1 MKKMKKVLAMIMA
14 MAMIMGLGLTANA
27 ANAKSTI
34 TITNLAGTGTNTVEY
49 YKILEPD
56 VKAES
61 GYKFV
66 EGVNVDG
73 FATAKAFIEAGVEAK
88 KTALNSEKTVLGT
101 KLTDGT
107 VAGTTWTANVEAGLY
122 AAFATNTS
130 DKEEPVVTYTNPMIL
145 SVQYDKATENG
156 EGYDYNVAAT
166 QDKNAV
172 VAKFTSI
179 PVEKTGQDA
188 DGDDVVEIGQKAT
201 YTIKTFMPSE
211 VESFELKD
219 TLTGATY
226 DKETVKVTIG
236 GEEVELTEGMVT
248 FDDAKNTMTINLSSK
263 LAENAGK
270 AVVVT
275 YDVTITGTEVN
286 NTVQYDDGKHQTDES
301 TSTEQFYTGSIK
313 LTKYE
318 DAGNTPMAGA
328 KFVVFKKTEAG
339 VRYAVVADGNI
350 KSWTAVKK
358 DATRL
363 TTNEAGVIQ
372 VNGLNLG
379 RYSFEEVEAPDG
391 FTINIDKPEVEVTRA
406 NTTAEAELK
415 PAETSLNDTNIIG
428 LPSTG
433 GIGTTLFTI
442 GGIVIMVAAAAL
454 YFANR
459 KKTEK

>member
-1 MKKMKKVLAMIMA
+1 MKKIKKVLAMIMA

-27 ANAKSTI
+27 ENAKSTI

-66 EGVNVDG
+66 KGVKVDG
-73 FATAKAFIEAGVEAK
+73 FETAKAFIEASAADQ
-88 KTALNSEKTVLGT
+88 KTALNSGKTVLGT
-101 KLTDGT
+101 KLTDGA

-166 QDKNAV
+166 QDKNVV

-219 TLTGATY
+219 TLTGAKY

-236 GEEVELTEGMVT
+236 GEEVKLTEEMVT
-248 FDDAKNTMTINLSSK
+248 FDDEKNTMTIDLSSE
-263 LAENAGK
+263 LDGNAGK

-275 YDVTITGTEVN
+275 YDVTITGTKVN
-286 NTVQYDDGKHQTDES
+286 NTVEYGDGKHEANSNVT
-301 TSTEQFYTGSIK
+301 FYTGSIK

-318 DAGNTPMAGA
+318 DAGKTPMAGA
-328 KFVVFKKTEAG
+328 KFVVFKNTDDG
-339 VRYAVVADGNI
+339 LQYAVVEDGNI
-350 KSWTAVKK
+350 KSWTADKAT
-358 DATRL
+358 ATRL
-363 TTNEAGVIQ
+363 TTSEGGVIQ

-379 RYSFEEVEAPDG
+379 KYSFEEVEAPDG
-391 FTINIDKPEVEVTRA
+391 FTINTKKPEVEVTRE

-415 PAETSLNDTNIIG
+415 PAATTMNDTNIIG

-442 GGIVIMVAAAAL
+442 GGIVIMVVAAAL

>member
-107 VAGTTWTANVEAGLY
+107 VEGTTWTANVEAGLY

-236 GEEVELTEGMVT
+236 GEDVELTEGMVT

-263 LAENAGK
+263 LGGNEGK

-275 YDVTITGTEVN
+275 YDVTITGTKVN
-286 NTVQYDDGKHQTDES
+286 NTVEYGDGKHEADS
-301 TSTEQFYTGSIK
+301 NVIFYTGSIK

-318 DAGNTPMAGA
+318 DEGKTPMAGA

-339 VRYAVVADGNI
+339 VQYAVVADGNI
-350 KSWTAVKK
+350 QSWTANKA

-363 TTNEAGVIQ
+363 TTNGDGVIQ

-379 RYSFEEVEAPDG
+379 KYSFEEVEAPDG
-391 FTINIDKPEVEVTRA
+391 FTINTDKPEVEVTRK
-406 NTTAEAELK
+406 NTTAQADLK
-415 PAETSLNDTNIIG
+415 PAATSLNDTNIIG

-442 GGIVIMVAAAAL
+442 GGIVIMVVAAAL

>member
-236 GEEVELTEGMVT
+236 GEDVELTEGMVT

-263 LAENAGK
+263 LGGNEGK

-286 NTVQYDDGKHQTDES
+286 NTVEYGDGKHEADS
-301 TSTEQFYTGSIK
+301 NVIFYTGSIK

-318 DAGNTPMAGA
+318 DAGKTPMAGA

-339 VRYAVVADGNI
+339 VQYAVVADGNI
-350 KSWTAVKK
+350 KSWTANKA

-363 TTNEAGVIQ
+363 TTNGDGVIQ

-379 RYSFEEVEAPDG
+379 KYSFEEVEAPDG
-391 FTINIDKPEVEVTRA
+391 FTINTDKPEVEVTRK
-406 NTTAEAELK
+406 NTTAQADLK
-415 PAETSLNDTNIIG
+415 PAATSLNDTNIIG

-442 GGIVIMVAAAAL
+442 GGIVIMVVAAAL

>member
-1 MKKMKKVLAMIMA
+1 MKKIKKVLAMIMA

-27 ANAKSTI
+27 ENAKSTI

-61 GYKFV
+61 GYKFAD
-66 EGVNVDG
+66 GVTVDG
-73 FATAKAFIEAGVEAK
+73 FETAKAFIEASAADQ

-101 KLTDGT
+101 KLTDGAVT
-107 VAGTTWTANVEAGLY
+107 GTTWTANVEAGLY

-156 EGYDYNVAAT
+156 ERYDYNVAAT
-166 QDKNAV
+166 QDKNVV

-248 FDDAKNTMTINLSSK
+248 FDDEKNTMTINLTSK
-263 LAENAGK
+263 LDKNVGK

-275 YDVTITGTEVN
+275 YDVTITGTKVN
-286 NTVQYDDGKHQTDES
+286 NKVEYGDGKHEADSNVT
-301 TSTEQFYTGSIK
+301 FYTGSIK

-318 DAGNTPMAGA
+318 DAGKTPMAGA
-328 KFVVFKKTEAG
+328 KFVVFKNTNDG
-339 VRYAVVADGNI
+339 VQYAVVKDGNI
-350 KSWTAVKK
+350 QSWTAVKG

-363 TTNEAGVIQ
+363 TTNRDGVIQ

-379 RYSFEEVEAPDG
+379 KYSFEEVEAPDG
-391 FTINIDKPEVEVTRA
+391 FTINTEKPEVEVTRE
-406 NTTAEAELK
+406 NTTAQAELN
-415 PAETSLNDTNIIG
+415 PAATKMNDTNIIG

-442 GGIVIMVAAAAL
+442 GGIVIMVVAAAL

>member
-107 VAGTTWTANVEAGLY
+107 VEGTTWTANVEAGLY

-263 LAENAGK
+263 LGGNEGK

-275 YDVTITGTEVN
+275 YDVTITGTKVN
-286 NTVQYDDGKHQTDES
+286 NTVEYGDGKHEADS
-301 TSTEQFYTGSIK
+301 NVIFYTGSIK

-318 DAGNTPMAGA
+318 DEGKTPMAGA

-339 VRYAVVADGNI
+339 VQYAVVADGNI
-350 KSWTAVKK
+350 KSWTANKA

-363 TTNEAGVIQ
+363 TTNGDGVIQ

-379 RYSFEEVEAPDG
+379 KYSFEEVEAPDG
-391 FTINIDKPEVEVTRA
+391 FTINTDKPEVEVTRK
-406 NTTAEAELK
+406 NTTAQADLK
-415 PAETSLNDTNIIG
+415 PAATSLNDTNIIG

-442 GGIVIMVAAAAL
+442 GGIVIMVVAAAL

>member
-1 MKKMKKVLAMIMA
+1 MKKIKKVLAMIMA

-27 ANAKSTI
+27 ENAKSTI

-66 EGVNVDG
+66 EGVTVDG
-73 FATAKAFIEAGVEAK
+73 FATAKAFIEASVDAR
-88 KTALNSEKTVLGT
+88 KTALNSKNTALGE
-101 KLTDGT
+101 KLTDGA

-166 QDKNAV
+166 QDKNVV

-219 TLTGATY
+219 TLTGAKY

-236 GEEVELTEGMVT
+236 GEEVKLTEEMVT
-248 FDDAKNTMTINLSSK
+248 FDDEKNTMTIDLSSE
-263 LAENAGK
+263 LDGNAGK

-275 YDVTITGTEVN
+275 YDVTITGTKVN
-286 NTVQYDDGKHQTDES
+286 NTVEYGDGKHEANSNVT
-301 TSTEQFYTGSIK
+301 FYTGSIK

-318 DAGNTPMAGA
+318 DAGKTPMAGA
-328 KFVVFKKTEAG
+328 KFVVFKNTDDG
-339 VRYAVVADGNI
+339 LQYAVVEDGNI
-350 KSWTAVKK
+350 KSWTADKAT
-358 DATRL
+358 ATRL
-363 TTNEAGVIQ
+363 TTSEGGVIQ

-379 RYSFEEVEAPDG
+379 KYSFEEVEAPDG
-391 FTINIDKPEVEVTRA
+391 FTINTKKPEVEVTRE

-415 PAETSLNDTNIIG
+415 PAATTMNDTNIIG

-442 GGIVIMVAAAAL
+442 GGIVIMVVAAAL

>member
-1 MKKMKKVLAMIMA
+1 MKKIKKVLAMIMA

-88 KTALNSEKTVLGT
+88 KIALNSEKTVLGT

-107 VAGTTWTANVEAGLY
+107 VEGTTWTANVEAGLY

-130 DKEEPVVTYTNPMIL
+130 DKDEPVVTYTNPMIL

-236 GEEVELTEGMVT
+236 GEDVELIEGMVT

-263 LAENAGK
+263 LVGNEGK

-275 YDVTITGTEVN
+275 YDVTITGTKVN
-286 NTVQYDDGKHQTDES
+286 NTVEYGDGKHEADSNVT
-301 TSTEQFYTGSIK
+301 FYTGSIK

-318 DAGNTPMAGA
+318 DAGKTPMAGA

-339 VRYAVVADGNI
+339 VQYAVVADGNI
-350 KSWTAVKK
+350 KSWTADKAK
-358 DATRL
+358 ATKL
-363 TTNEAGVIQ
+363 TTNEDGVIQ

-379 RYSFEEVEAPDG
+379 KYSFEEIEAPDG
-391 FTINIDKPEVEVTRA
+391 FTINTDKPEVEVTRE
-406 NTTAEAELK
+406 NTTAQAQLK
-415 PAETSLNDTNIIG
+415 PAATSLNDTNIIG

>member
-107 VAGTTWTANVEAGLY
+107 VVGTTWTANVEAGLY

-236 GEEVELTEGMVT
+236 GEDVELTEGMVT

-263 LAENAGK
+263 LGGNEGK

-275 YDVTITGTEVN
+275 YDVTITGTKVN
-286 NTVQYDDGKHQTDES
+286 NTVEYGDGKHEADS
-301 TSTEQFYTGSIK
+301 NVIFYTGSIK

-318 DAGNTPMAGA
+318 DEGKTPMAGA

-339 VRYAVVADGNI
+339 VQYAVVADGNI
-350 KSWTAVKK
+350 KSWTANKA

-363 TTNEAGVIQ
+363 TTNGDGVIQ

-379 RYSFEEVEAPDG
+379 KYSFEEVEAPDG
-391 FTINIDKPEVEVTRA
+391 FTINTDKPEVEVTRK
-406 NTTAEAELK
+406 NTTAQADLK
-415 PAETSLNDTNIIG
+415 PAATSLNDTNIIG

>member
-61 GYKFV
+61 GYKFA
-66 EGVNVDG
+66 EGVTVDG
-73 FATAKAFIEAGVEAK
+73 FASAKAFIEASVDAK
-88 KTALNSEKTVLGT
+88 KTALNSEKTALGT

-107 VAGTTWTANVEAGLY
+107 VVGTTWTANVEAGLY

-263 LAENAGK
+263 LGGNEGK

-275 YDVTITGTEVN
+275 YDVTITGTKVN
-286 NTVQYDDGKHQTDES
+286 NTVEYGDGKHEADS
-301 TSTEQFYTGSIK
+301 NVIFYTGSIK

-318 DAGNTPMAGA
+318 DEGKTPMAGA

-339 VRYAVVADGNI
+339 VQYAVVADGNI
-350 KSWTAVKK
+350 KSWTANKA

-363 TTNEAGVIQ
+363 TTNGDGVIQ

-379 RYSFEEVEAPDG
+379 KYSFEEVEAPDG
-391 FTINIDKPEVEVTRA
+391 FTINTDKPEVEVTRA

>member
-34 TITNLAGTGTNTVEY
+34 KITNLAGTGTNTVEY

-73 FATAKAFIEAGVEAK
+73 FATAKAFIEASVDAK

-101 KLTDGT
+101 KLADGT
-107 VAGTTWTANVEAGLY
+107 VEGTTWTANVEAGLY

-130 DKEEPVVTYTNPMIL
+130 DKGEPVVTYTNPMIL

-236 GEEVELTEGMVT
+236 GEEVELVEGMVT

-263 LAENAGK
+263 LVGNEGK

-275 YDVTITGTEVN
+275 YDVTITGIEVN
-286 NTVQYDDGKHQTDES
+286 NTVEYGDGKHEADS
-301 TSTEQFYTGSIK
+301 NVRFYTGSIK

-318 DAGNTPMAGA
+318 DAGKTPMAGA
-328 KFVVFKKTEAG
+328 KFVVFKNTEAG
-339 VRYAVVADGNI
+339 VQYAVVADGNI
-350 KSWTAVKK
+350 QSWTADKAT
-358 DATRL
+358 ATRL
-363 TTNEAGVIQ
+363 TTDEYGVIQ

-379 RYSFEEVEAPDG
+379 KYSFEEVEAPDG
-391 FTINIDKPEVEVTRA
+391 FTINTDKPEVEVTRK
-406 NTTAEAELK
+406 NTTAQADLK
-415 PAETSLNDTNIIG
+415 PAATSLNDTNIIG

-442 GGIVIMVAAAAL
+442 GGIVIMVVAAAL

>member
-1 MKKMKKVLAMIMA
+1 MKKIKKVLAMIMA

-107 VAGTTWTANVEAGLY
+107 VEGTTWTANVEAGLY

-130 DKEEPVVTYTNPMIL
+130 DKDEPVVTYTNPMIL
-145 SVQYDKATENG
+145 SVQYDKAAENG

-172 VAKFTSI
+172 VAKFTRI

-211 VESFELKD
+211 VESFKLKD
-219 TLTGATY
+219 ALTGATY

-236 GEEVELTEGMVT
+236 RESVELADGMVT
-248 FDDAKNTMTINLSSK
+248 FDDKKNTMTIDLTSK
-263 LAENAGK
+263 LEGNEGK

-286 NTVQYDDGKHQTDES
+286 NTVEYGDGKHEANSNVT
-301 TSTEQFYTGSIK
+301 FYTGSIK
-313 LTKYE
+313 LTKYA
-318 DAGNTPMAGA
+318 DNKKTPMAGA
-328 KFVVFKKTEAG
+328 EFVVFKNTKEG
-339 VRYAVVADGNI
+339 VRYAVVVNGNI
-350 KSWTAVKK
+350 QSWTAVKK

-363 TTNEAGVIQ
+363 TTNADGVIQ

-379 RYSFEEVEAPDG
+379 TYSFEEVEAPDG
-391 FTINIDKPEVEVTRA
+391 FTINTDKPAVEVKRE
-406 NTTAEAELK
+406 NTTAEAEFK
-415 PAETSLNDTNIIG
+415 PASTEMYDTNIIG

>member
-61 GYKFV
+61 GYKFA
-66 EGVNVDG
+66 EGVTVDG
-73 FATAKAFIEAGVEAK
+73 FATAKAFIGASVDAK
-88 KTALNSEKTVLGT
+88 KTALNSEKTDLGT

-211 VESFELKD
+211 VESFKLKD

-236 GEEVELTEGMVT
+236 GEEVELIEGMVT

-263 LAENAGK
+263 LVGNEGK

-286 NTVQYDDGKHQTDES
+286 NTVEYGDGKHEADSNVT
-301 TSTEQFYTGSIK
+301 FYTGSIK

-318 DAGNTPMAGA
+318 DAEKTPMAGA
-328 KFVVFKKTEAG
+328 KFVVFKNTNDG
-339 VRYAVVADGNI
+339 VQYAVVKDGNI
-350 KSWTAVKK
+350 QSWTAVKG

-363 TTNEAGVIQ
+363 TTNRNGVIQ

-379 RYSFEEVEAPDG
+379 KYSFEEVEAPDG
-391 FTINIDKPEVEVTRA
+391 FTINTDKPEVEVTKA

-415 PAETSLNDTNIIG
+415 PAATTMNDTNIIG

-442 GGIVIMVAAAAL
+442 GGIVIMVVAAAL

>member
-34 TITNLAGTGTNTVEY
+34 KITNLAGTGTNTVEY
-49 YKILEPD
+49 YKILDPD

-61 GYKFV
+61 GYKFA
-66 EGVNVDG
+66 EGVTVDG
-73 FATAKAFIEAGVEAK
+73 FATAKAFIEASVDAK
-88 KTALNSEKTVLGT
+88 KTALNSEKTDLGT

-166 QDKNAV
+166 QDENVV
-172 VAKFTSI
+172 VAKFTRI

-263 LAENAGK
+263 LVGNEGK

-286 NTVQYDDGKHQTDES
+286 NTVEYGDGKHEADSNVT
-301 TSTEQFYTGSIK
+301 FYTGSIK

-318 DAGNTPMAGA
+318 DAGKTPMAGA
-328 KFVVFKKTEAG
+328 KFVVFKNTEAG
-339 VRYAVVADGNI
+339 VQYAVVADGNI
-350 KSWTAVKK
+350 QSWTADKAK
-358 DATRL
+358 ATRL
-363 TTNEAGVIQ
+363 TTNADGVIQ

-379 RYSFEEVEAPDG
+379 KYSFEEVEAPDG
-391 FTINIDKPEVEVTRA
+391 FTINTEKPEVEVTRD
-406 NTTAEAELK
+406 NTTAQAELK
-415 PAETSLNDTNIIG
+415 PAATTMNDTNIIG

>member
-107 VAGTTWTANVEAGLY
+107 VEGTTWTANVEAGLY

-166 QDKNAV
+166 QDKNVV

-179 PVEKTGQDA
+179 PVKKTGKDA

-286 NTVQYDDGKHQTDES
+286 NTVEYGDGKHEADS
-301 TSTEQFYTGSIK
+301 NVIFYTGSIK

-318 DAGNTPMAGA
+318 DEGKTPMAGA

-339 VRYAVVADGNI
+339 VQYAVVADGNI

>member
-107 VAGTTWTANVEAGLY
+107 VEGTTWTANVEAGLY

-236 GEEVELTEGMVT
+236 GEDVELTEGMVT

-263 LAENAGK
+263 LGGNEGK

-275 YDVTITGTEVN
+275 YDVTITGTKVN
-286 NTVQYDDGKHQTDES
+286 NTVEYGDGKHEADS
-301 TSTEQFYTGSIK
+301 NVIFYTGSIK

-318 DAGNTPMAGA
+318 DEGKTPMAGA

-339 VRYAVVADGNI
+339 VQYAVVADGNI
-350 KSWTAVKK
+350 KSWTANKA

-363 TTNEAGVIQ
+363 TTNGDGVIQ

-379 RYSFEEVEAPDG
+379 KYSFEEVEAPDG
-391 FTINIDKPEVEVTRA
+391 FTINTDKPEVEVTRK
-406 NTTAEAELK
+406 NTTAQADLK
-415 PAETSLNDTNIIG
+415 PAATSLNDTNIIG

-442 GGIVIMVAAAAL
+442 GGIVIMVVAAAL

>member
-34 TITNLAGTGTNTVEY
+34 KITNLAGTGTNTVEY

-61 GYKFV
+61 GYKFA
-66 EGVNVDG
+66 EGVTVDG
-73 FATAKAFIEAGVEAK
+73 FATAKAFIEASVDAK

-101 KLTDGT
+101 KLADGT
-107 VAGTTWTANVEAGLY
+107 VEGTTWTANVEAGLY

-236 GEEVELTEGMVT
+236 GEEVELVEGMVT

-263 LAENAGK
+263 LVGNEGK

-286 NTVQYDDGKHQTDES
+286 NTVEYGDGKHEADS
-301 TSTEQFYTGSIK
+301 NVRFYTGSIK

-318 DAGNTPMAGA
+318 DAGKTPMAGA
-328 KFVVFKKTEAG
+328 KFVVFKNTEAG
-339 VRYAVVADGNI
+339 VQYAVVADGNI
-350 KSWTAVKK
+350 QSWTADKAT
-358 DATRL
+358 ATRL
-363 TTNEAGVIQ
+363 TTDEYGVIQ

-379 RYSFEEVEAPDG
+379 TYSFEEVEAPDG
-391 FTINIDKPEVEVTRA
+391 FTINTEKPEVEVTRD
-406 NTTAEAELK
+406 NTTAQAELK
-415 PAETSLNDTNIIG
+415 PAATTMNDTNIIG

>member
-107 VAGTTWTANVEAGLY
+107 VEGTTWTANVEAGLY

-236 GEEVELTEGMVT
+236 GEDVELTEGMVT

-263 LAENAGK
+263 LGGNEGK

-275 YDVTITGTEVN
+275 YDVTITGTKVN
-286 NTVQYDDGKHQTDES
+286 NTVEYGDGKHKADS
-301 TSTEQFYTGSIK
+301 NVIFYTGSIK

-318 DAGNTPMAGA
+318 DEGKTPMAGA

-339 VRYAVVADGNI
+339 VQYAVVADGNI
-350 KSWTAVKK
+350 KSWTANKA

-363 TTNEAGVIQ
+363 TTNGDGVIQ

-379 RYSFEEVEAPDG
+379 KYSFEEVEAPDG
-391 FTINIDKPEVEVTRA
+391 FTINTDKPEVEVTRK
-406 NTTAEAELK
+406 NTTAQADLK
-415 PAETSLNDTNIIG
+415 PAATSLNDTNIIG

-442 GGIVIMVAAAAL
+442 GGIVIMVVAAAL

>member
-263 LAENAGK
+263 LGGNEGK

-275 YDVTITGTEVN
+275 YDVTITGTKVN
-286 NTVQYDDGKHQTDES
+286 NTVEYGDGKHEADS
-301 TSTEQFYTGSIK
+301 NVIFYTGSIK

-318 DAGNTPMAGA
+318 DEGKTPMAGA

-339 VRYAVVADGNI
+339 VQYAVVADGNI
-350 KSWTAVKK
+350 KSWTANKA

-363 TTNEAGVIQ
+363 TTNGDGVIQ

-379 RYSFEEVEAPDG
+379 KYSFEEVEAPDG
-391 FTINIDKPEVEVTRA
+391 FTINTEKPEVEVTRK
-406 NTTAEAELK
+406 NTTAQADLK
-415 PAETSLNDTNIIG
+415 PAATSLNDTNIIG

-442 GGIVIMVAAAAL
+442 GGIVIMVVAAAL

>member
-61 GYKFV
+61 GYKFA
-66 EGVNVDG
+66 EGVTVDG
-73 FATAKAFIEAGVEAK
+73 FATAKAFIGASVDAK
-88 KTALNSEKTVLGT
+88 KTALNSEKTDLGT

-130 DKEEPVVTYTNPMIL
+130 DKGEPVVTYTNPMIL

-263 LAENAGK
+263 LVGNEGK

-286 NTVQYDDGKHQTDES
+286 NTVEYGDGKHEADS
-301 TSTEQFYTGSIK
+301 NVRFYTGSIK

-318 DAGNTPMAGA
+318 DAGKTPMAGA

-339 VRYAVVADGNI
+339 VQYAVVADGNI
-350 KSWTAVKK
+350 QSWTADKAT
-358 DATRL
+358 ATRL
-363 TTNEAGVIQ
+363 TTDEYGVIQ

-379 RYSFEEVEAPDG
+379 TYSFEEVEAPDG
-391 FTINIDKPEVEVTRA
+391 FTINTEKPEVEVTRD
-406 NTTAEAELK
+406 NTTAQAELK
-415 PAETSLNDTNIIG
+415 PAATTMNDTNIIG

-442 GGIVIMVAAAAL
+442 GGIVIMVVAAAL

>member
-1 MKKMKKVLAMIMA
+1 MKKIKKVLAMIMA

-107 VAGTTWTANVEAGLY
+107 VEGTTWTANVEAGLY

-130 DKEEPVVTYTNPMIL
+130 DKDEPVVTYTNPMIL
-145 SVQYDKATENG
+145 SVQYDKAAENG

-172 VAKFTSI
+172 VAKFTRI

-211 VESFELKD
+211 VESFKLKD
-219 TLTGATY
+219 ALTGATY

-236 GEEVELTEGMVT
+236 REPVELADGMVT
-248 FDDAKNTMTINLSSK
+248 FDDKKNTMTIDLTSK
-263 LAENAGK
+263 LEGNEGK

-286 NTVQYDDGKHQTDES
+286 NTVEYGDGKHEANSNVT
-301 TSTEQFYTGSIK
+301 FYTGSIK
-313 LTKYE
+313 LTKYA
-318 DAGNTPMAGA
+318 DNKKTPMAGA
-328 KFVVFKKTEAG
+328 EFVVFKNTKEG
-339 VRYAVVADGNI
+339 VRYAVVVNGNI
-350 KSWTAVKK
+350 QSWTAVKK

-363 TTNEAGVIQ
+363 TTNADGVIQ

-379 RYSFEEVEAPDG
+379 TYSFEEVEAPDG
-391 FTINIDKPEVEVTRA
+391 FTINTDKPAVEVKRE
-406 NTTAEAELK
+406 NTTAEAEFK
-415 PAETSLNDTNIIG
+415 PASTEMYDTNIIG

>member
-34 TITNLAGTGTNTVEY
+34 KITNLAGTGTNTVEY
-49 YKILEPD
+49 YKILDPD

-61 GYKFV
+61 GYKFA
-66 EGVNVDG
+66 EGVTVDG
-73 FATAKAFIEAGVEAK
+73 FATAKAFIEASVDAK

-101 KLTDGT
+101 KLADGT
-107 VAGTTWTANVEAGLY
+107 VEGTTWTANVEAGLY

-130 DKEEPVVTYTNPMIL
+130 DKGEPVVTYTNPMIL

-166 QDKNAV
+166 QDENVV
-172 VAKFTSI
+172 VAKFTRI

-263 LAENAGK
+263 LVGNEGK

-286 NTVQYDDGKHQTDES
+286 NTVEYGDGKHEADS
-301 TSTEQFYTGSIK
+301 NVRFYTGSIK

-318 DAGNTPMAGA
+318 DAGKTPMAGA

-339 VRYAVVADGNI
+339 VQYAVVADGNI
-350 KSWTAVKK
+350 QSWTADKAT
-358 DATRL
+358 ATRL
-363 TTNEAGVIQ
+363 TTDEYGVIQ

-379 RYSFEEVEAPDG
+379 TYSFEEVEAPDG
-391 FTINIDKPEVEVTRA
+391 FTINTEKPEVEVTRD
-406 NTTAEAELK
+406 NTTAQAELK
-415 PAETSLNDTNIIG
+415 PAATTMNDTNIIG

-442 GGIVIMVAAAAL
+442 GGIVIMVVAAAL

>member
-1 MKKMKKVLAMIMA
+1 MKKIKKVLAMIMA

-61 GYKFV
+61 GYKFAD
-66 EGVNVDG
+66 GVTVDG
-73 FATAKAFIEAGVEAK
+73 FATAKAFIKAGVEAQ
-88 KTALNSEKTVLGT
+88 KTALNSEKTDLGT

-156 EGYDYNVAAT
+156 ERYDYNVADT
-166 QDKNAV
+166 QDKNVV

-179 PVEKTGQDA
+179 PVEKTGKDA

-219 TLTGATY
+219 TLTGAKY

-236 GEEVELTEGMVT
+236 GEEVKLTEGMVT
-248 FDDAKNTMTINLSSK
+248 FDDAKNTMTINLTSK
-263 LAENAGK
+263 LVGNEGK

-275 YDVTITGTEVN
+275 YDVTITGTKVN
-286 NTVQYDDGKHQTDES
+286 NTVEYGDGKHEANSNVT
-301 TSTEQFYTGSIK
+301 FYTGSIK

-318 DAGNTPMAGA
+318 DAGKTPMEGA

-339 VRYAVVADGNI
+339 VQYAVVADGNI
-350 KSWTAVKK
+350 QSWTAVKG

-363 TTNEAGVIQ
+363 TTNRDGVIQ

-379 RYSFEEVEAPDG
+379 TYSFEEVEAPDG
-391 FTINIDKPEVEVTRA
+391 FTINTDKPEVVVTIE
-406 NTTAEAELK
+406 NTTAQTELK

-442 GGIVIMVAAAAL
+442 GGIVIMVVAAAL

>member
-61 GYKFV
+61 GYKFA
-66 EGVNVDG
+66 EGVTVDG
-73 FATAKAFIEAGVEAK
+73 FATAKAFIEASVDAK
-88 KTALNSEKTVLGT
+88 KTALNSEKTDLGT

-166 QDKNAV
+166 QDENVV
-172 VAKFTSI
+172 VAKFTRI

-263 LAENAGK
+263 LVGNEGK

-286 NTVQYDDGKHQTDES
+286 NTVEYGDGKHEADS
-301 TSTEQFYTGSIK
+301 NVRFYTGSIK

-318 DAGNTPMAGA
+318 DAGKTPMAGA

-339 VRYAVVADGNI
+339 VQYAVVADGNI
-350 KSWTAVKK
+350 QSWTADKAT
-358 DATRL
+358 ATRL
-363 TTNEAGVIQ
+363 TTDEYGVIQ

-379 RYSFEEVEAPDG
+379 TYSFEEVEAPDG
-391 FTINIDKPEVEVTRA
+391 FTINTEKPEVEVTKA

-442 GGIVIMVAAAAL
+442 GGIVIMVVAAAL

>member
-1 MKKMKKVLAMIMA
+1 MKKIKKVLAMIMA

-34 TITNLAGTGTNTVEY
+34 TIKNLAGTGTNTVEY

-107 VAGTTWTANVEAGLY
+107 VEGTTWTANVEAGLY

-130 DKEEPVVTYTNPMIL
+130 DKDEPVVTYTNPMIL
-145 SVQYDKATENG
+145 SVQYDKAAENG

-172 VAKFTSI
+172 VAKFTRI

-211 VESFELKD
+211 VESFKLKD
-219 TLTGATY
+219 ALTGATY

-236 GEEVELTEGMVT
+236 RKPVELADGMVT
-248 FDDAKNTMTINLSSK
+248 FDDKKNTMTIDLTSK
-263 LAENAGK
+263 LEGNEGK

-286 NTVQYDDGKHQTDES
+286 NTVEYGDGKHEANSNVT
-301 TSTEQFYTGSIK
+301 FYTGSIK
-313 LTKYE
+313 LTKYA
-318 DAGNTPMAGA
+318 DNKKTPMAGA
-328 KFVVFKKTEAG
+328 EFVVFKNTKEG
-339 VRYAVVADGNI
+339 VRYAVVVNGNI
-350 KSWTAVKK
+350 QSWTAVKK

-363 TTNEAGVIQ
+363 TTNADGVIQ

-379 RYSFEEVEAPDG
+379 TYSFEEVEAPDG
-391 FTINIDKPEVEVTRA
+391 FTINTDKPAVEVKRE
-406 NTTAEAELK
+406 NTTAEAEFK
-415 PAETSLNDTNIIG
+415 PASTEMYDTNIIG

>member
-61 GYKFV
+61 GYKFA
-66 EGVNVDG
+66 EGVTVDG
-73 FATAKAFIEAGVEAK
+73 FATAKAFIGASVDAK
-88 KTALNSEKTVLGT
+88 KTALNSEKTDLGT

-263 LAENAGK
+263 LGGNEGK

-275 YDVTITGTEVN
+275 YDVTITGTKVN
-286 NTVQYDDGKHQTDES
+286 NTVEYGDGKHEADS
-301 TSTEQFYTGSIK
+301 NVIFYTGSIK

-318 DAGNTPMAGA
+318 DEGKTPMAGA

-339 VRYAVVADGNI
+339 VQYAVVADGNI
-350 KSWTAVKK
+350 KSWTANKA

-363 TTNEAGVIQ
+363 TTNGDGVIQ

-379 RYSFEEVEAPDG
+379 KYSFEEVEAPDG
-391 FTINIDKPEVEVTRA
+391 FTINTDKPEVEVTRK
-406 NTTAEAELK
+406 NTTAQADLK
-415 PAETSLNDTNIIG
+415 PAATSLNDTNIIG

-442 GGIVIMVAAAAL
+442 GGIVIMVVAAAL

>member
-1 MKKMKKVLAMIMA
+1 MKKMKKVLAMIIA

-73 FATAKAFIEAGVEAK
+73 FATAKAFIEASVDAR
-88 KTALNSEKTVLGT
+88 KTALNSEKTALGT

-107 VAGTTWTANVEAGLY
+107 VVGTTWTANVEAGLY

-130 DKEEPVVTYTNPMIL
+130 DKDEPVVTYTNPMIL

-236 GEEVELTEGMVT
+236 GEDVELIEGMVT

-263 LAENAGK
+263 LVGNEGK

-275 YDVTITGTEVN
+275 YDVTITGTKVN
-286 NTVQYDDGKHQTDES
+286 NTVEYGDGKHEADSNVT
-301 TSTEQFYTGSIK
+301 FYTGSIK

-318 DAGNTPMAGA
+318 DAGKTPMAGA

-339 VRYAVVADGNI
+339 VQYAVVADGNI
-350 KSWTAVKK
+350 KSWTADKAK
-358 DATRL
+358 ATKL
-363 TTNEAGVIQ
+363 TTNEDGVIQ

-379 RYSFEEVEAPDG
+379 KYSFEEIEAPDG
-391 FTINIDKPEVEVTRA
+391 FTINTDKPEVEVTRE
-406 NTTAEAELK
+406 NTTAQAQLK
-415 PAETSLNDTNIIG
+415 PAATSLNDTNIIG

>member
-34 TITNLAGTGTNTVEY
+34 KITNLAGTGTNTVEY
-49 YKILEPD
+49 YKILDPD

-61 GYKFV
+61 GYKFA
-66 EGVNVDG
+66 EGVTVDG
-73 FATAKAFIEAGVEAK
+73 FATAKAFIEASVDAK

-101 KLTDGT
+101 KLADGT
-107 VAGTTWTANVEAGLY
+107 VEGTTWTANVEAGLY

-166 QDKNAV
+166 QDENVV
-172 VAKFTSI
+172 VAKFTRI

-236 GEEVELTEGMVT
+236 GEEVELVEGMVT

-263 LAENAGK
+263 LVGNEGK

-286 NTVQYDDGKHQTDES
+286 NTVEYGDGKHEADS
-301 TSTEQFYTGSIK
+301 NVRFYTGSIK

-318 DAGNTPMAGA
+318 DAGKTPMAGA

-339 VRYAVVADGNI
+339 VQYAVVADGNI
-350 KSWTAVKK
+350 QSWTADKAT
-358 DATRL
+358 ATRL
-363 TTNEAGVIQ
+363 TTDEYGVIQ

-379 RYSFEEVEAPDG
+379 TYSFEEVEAPDG
-391 FTINIDKPEVEVTRA
+391 FTINTEKPEVEVTRD
-406 NTTAEAELK
+406 NTTAQAELK
-415 PAETSLNDTNIIG
+415 PAATTMNDTNIIG

-442 GGIVIMVAAAAL
+442 GGIVIMVVAAAL

>member
-34 TITNLAGTGTNTVEY
+34 KITNLAGTGTNTVEY

-61 GYKFV
+61 GYKFA
-66 EGVNVDG
+66 EGVTVDG
-73 FATAKAFIEAGVEAK
+73 FATAKAFIEASVDAK
-88 KTALNSEKTVLGT
+88 KTALNSEKTDLGT

-107 VAGTTWTANVEAGLY
+107 VEGTTWTANVEAGLY

-156 EGYDYNVAAT
+156 EGYDYNVAAK

-211 VESFELKD
+211 VKSFELKD

-236 GEEVELTEGMVT
+236 GEEVELAEGMVT

-263 LAENAGK
+263 LVGNEGK

-286 NTVQYDDGKHQTDES
+286 NTVEYGDGKHEADSNVT
-301 TSTEQFYTGSIK
+301 FYTGSIK

-318 DAGNTPMAGA
+318 DAGKTPMAGA

-339 VRYAVVADGNI
+339 VQYAVVADGNI

-363 TTNEAGVIQ
+363 TTNADGVIQ

-391 FTINIDKPEVEVTRA
+391 FTINTDKPEVEVTRE
-406 NTTAEAELK
+406 NTTAQAELK

>member
-107 VAGTTWTANVEAGLY
+107 VEGTTWTANVEAGLY

-236 GEEVELTEGMVT
+236 GEDVELTEGMVT

-263 LAENAGK
+263 LGGNEGK

-275 YDVTITGTEVN
+275 YDVTITGTKVN
-286 NTVQYDDGKHQTDES
+286 NTVEYGDGKHEADS
-301 TSTEQFYTGSIK
+301 NVIFYTGSIK

-318 DAGNTPMAGA
+318 DEGKTPMAGA

-339 VRYAVVADGNI
+339 VQYAVVADGNI
-350 KSWTAVKK
+350 KSWTANKA

-363 TTNEAGVIQ
+363 TTNGDGVIQ

-379 RYSFEEVEAPDG
+379 KYSFEEVEAPDG
-391 FTINIDKPEVEVTRA
+391 FTINTDKPEVEVTRK
-406 NTTAEAELK
+406 NTTAQADLK

>member
-107 VAGTTWTANVEAGLY
+107 VEGTTWTANVEAGLY

-236 GEEVELTEGMVT
+236 GEDVELTEGMVT

-263 LAENAGK
+263 LGGNEGK

-286 NTVQYDDGKHQTDES
+286 NTVEYGDGKHEADS
-301 TSTEQFYTGSIK
+301 NVIFYTGSIK

-318 DAGNTPMAGA
+318 DEGKTPMAGA

-339 VRYAVVADGNI
+339 VQYAVVADGNI
-350 KSWTAVKK
+350 QSWTADKAK
-358 DATRL
+358 ATRL
-363 TTNEAGVIQ
+363 TTNADGVIQ

-379 RYSFEEVEAPDG
+379 KYSFEEVEAPDG
-391 FTINIDKPEVEVTRA
+391 FTINTDKPEVEVTKA

>member
-101 KLTDGT
+101 
-107 VAGTTWTANVEAGLY
+107 VEGTTWTANVEAGLY
-122 AAFATNTS
+122 AAFARNTS

-211 VESFELKD
+211 VESFKLKD

-236 GEEVELTEGMVT
+236 GEEVELVEGMVT

-263 LAENAGK
+263 LVGNEGK

-286 NTVQYDDGKHQTDES
+286 NTVEYGDGKHEADSNVT
-301 TSTEQFYTGSIK
+301 FYTGSIK

-318 DAGNTPMAGA
+318 DAGKTPMAGA
-328 KFVVFKKTEAG
+328 KFVVFKNTEAG
-339 VRYAVVADGNI
+339 VQYAVVADGNI
-350 KSWTAVKK
+350 QSWTADKAK
-358 DATRL
+358 ATRL
-363 TTNEAGVIQ
+363 TTNADGVIQ

-379 RYSFEEVEAPDG
+379 KYSFEEVEAPDG
-391 FTINIDKPEVEVTRA
+391 FTINTDKPEVEVTRA

>member
-107 VAGTTWTANVEAGLY
+107 VEGTTWTANVEAGLY

-236 GEEVELTEGMVT
+236 GEDVELTEGMVT
-248 FDDAKNTMTINLSSK
+248 IDDAKNTMTINLSSK
-263 LAENAGK
+263 LGGNEGK

-275 YDVTITGTEVN
+275 YDVTITGTKVN
-286 NTVQYDDGKHQTDES
+286 NTVEYGDGKHEADS
-301 TSTEQFYTGSIK
+301 NVIFYTGSIK

-318 DAGNTPMAGA
+318 DEGKTPMAGA

-339 VRYAVVADGNI
+339 VQYAVVADGNI
-350 KSWTAVKK
+350 KSWTANKA

-363 TTNEAGVIQ
+363 TTNGDGVIQ

-379 RYSFEEVEAPDG
+379 KYSFEEVEAPDG
-391 FTINIDKPEVEVTRA
+391 FTINTDKPEVEVTRK
-406 NTTAEAELK
+406 NTTAQADLK
-415 PAETSLNDTNIIG
+415 PAATSLNDTNIIG

-442 GGIVIMVAAAAL
+442 GGIVIMVVAAAL

>member
-34 TITNLAGTGTNTVEY
+34 KITNLAGTGTNTVEY
-49 YKILEPD
+49 YKILDPD

-61 GYKFV
+61 GYKFA
-66 EGVNVDG
+66 EGVTVDG
-73 FATAKAFIEAGVEAK
+73 FATAKAFIEASVDAK

-101 KLTDGT
+101 KLADGT
-107 VAGTTWTANVEAGLY
+107 VEGTTWTANVEAGLY

-166 QDKNAV
+166 QDENVV
-172 VAKFTSI
+172 VAKFTRI

-236 GEEVELTEGMVT
+236 GEEVELVEGMVT

-263 LAENAGK
+263 LGGNEGK

-286 NTVQYDDGKHQTDES
+286 NTVEYGDGKHEADSNVT
-301 TSTEQFYTGSIK
+301 FYTGSIK

-318 DAGNTPMAGA
+318 DAGKTPMAGA

-339 VRYAVVADGNI
+339 VQYAVVADGNI
-350 KSWTAVKK
+350 QSWTADKAT
-358 DATRL
+358 ATRL
-363 TTNEAGVIQ
+363 TTDEYGVIQ

-379 RYSFEEVEAPDG
+379 TYSFEEVEAPDG
-391 FTINIDKPEVEVTRA
+391 FTINTEKPEVEVTRD
-406 NTTAEAELK
+406 NTTAQAELK
-415 PAETSLNDTNIIG
+415 PAATTMNDTNIIG

-442 GGIVIMVAAAAL
+442 GGIVIMVVAAAL

>member
-66 EGVNVDG
+66 ECVNVDG
-73 FATAKAFIEAGVEAK
+73 FATAKAFIEASVDAR
-88 KTALNSEKTVLGT
+88 KTALNSEKTALGT

-107 VAGTTWTANVEAGLY
+107 VVGTTWTANVEAGLY

-130 DKEEPVVTYTNPMIL
+130 DKDEPVVTYTNPMIL

-236 GEEVELTEGMVT
+236 GEDVELIEGMVT

-263 LAENAGK
+263 LVGNEGK

-275 YDVTITGTEVN
+275 YDVTITGTKVN
-286 NTVQYDDGKHQTDES
+286 NTVEYGDGKHEADSNVT
-301 TSTEQFYTGSIK
+301 FYTGSIK

-318 DAGNTPMAGA
+318 DAGKTPMAGA

-339 VRYAVVADGNI
+339 VQYAVVADGNI
-350 KSWTAVKK
+350 KSWTADKAK
-358 DATRL
+358 ATKL
-363 TTNEAGVIQ
+363 TTNEDGVIQ

-379 RYSFEEVEAPDG
+379 KYSFEEIEAPDG
-391 FTINIDKPEVEVTRA
+391 FTINTDKPEVEVTRE
-406 NTTAEAELK
+406 NTTAQAQLK
-415 PAETSLNDTNIIG
+415 PAATSLNDTNIIG

>member
-34 TITNLAGTGTNTVEY
+34 KITNLAGTGTNTVEY
-49 YKILEPD
+49 YKILDPD

-61 GYKFV
+61 GYKFA
-66 EGVNVDG
+66 EGVTVDG
-73 FATAKAFIEAGVEAK
+73 FATAKAFIEASVDAK

-101 KLTDGT
+101 KLADGT
-107 VAGTTWTANVEAGLY
+107 VEGTTWTANVEAGLY

-166 QDKNAV
+166 QDENVV
-172 VAKFTSI
+172 VAKFTRI

-236 GEEVELTEGMVT
+236 GEEVELVEGMVT

-263 LAENAGK
+263 LVGNEGK

-286 NTVQYDDGKHQTDES
+286 NTVEYGDGKHEADSNVT
-301 TSTEQFYTGSIK
+301 FYTGSIK

-318 DAGNTPMAGA
+318 DAGKTPMAGA

-339 VRYAVVADGNI
+339 VQYAVVADGNI
-350 KSWTAVKK
+350 QSWTADKAT
-358 DATRL
+358 ATRL
-363 TTNEAGVIQ
+363 TTDEYGVIQ

-379 RYSFEEVEAPDG
+379 TYSFEEVEAPDG
-391 FTINIDKPEVEVTRA
+391 FTINTEKPEVEVTRD
-406 NTTAEAELK
+406 NTTAQAELK
-415 PAETSLNDTNIIG
+415 PAATTMNDTNIIG

-442 GGIVIMVAAAAL
+442 GGIVIMVVAAAL

>member
-1 MKKMKKVLAMIMA
+1 MKKIKKVLAMIMA

-61 GYKFV
+61 GYKFA
-66 EGVNVDG
+66 EGVTVDG
-73 FATAKAFIEAGVEAK
+73 FATAKAFIEASVDAK
-88 KTALNSEKTVLGT
+88 KAALNSEKTDLGT

-211 VESFELKD
+211 VESFKLKD
-219 TLTGATY
+219 ALTGATY

-236 GEEVELTEGMVT
+236 REPVELADGMVT
-248 FDDAKNTMTINLSSK
+248 FDDKKNTMTIDLTSK
-263 LAENAGK
+263 LEGNEGK

-286 NTVQYDDGKHQTDES
+286 NTVEYGDGKHEANSNVT
-301 TSTEQFYTGSIK
+301 FYTGSIK
-313 LTKYE
+313 LTKYA
-318 DAGNTPMAGA
+318 DNKKTPMAGA
-328 KFVVFKKTEAG
+328 EFVVFKNTEEG
-339 VRYAVVADGNI
+339 VRYAVVVNGNI
-350 KSWTAVKK
+350 QSWTAVKK

-363 TTNEAGVIQ
+363 TTNADGVIQ

-379 RYSFEEVEAPDG
+379 TYSFEEVEAPDG
-391 FTINIDKPEVEVTRA
+391 FTINTDKPAVEVKRE
-406 NTTAEAELK
+406 NTTAEAEFK
-415 PAETSLNDTNIIG
+415 PASTEMYDTNIIG

>member
-263 LAENAGK
+263 LGGNEGK

-275 YDVTITGTEVN
+275 YDVTITGTKVN
-286 NTVQYDDGKHQTDES
+286 NTVEYGDGKHEADS
-301 TSTEQFYTGSIK
+301 NVIFYTGSIK

-318 DAGNTPMAGA
+318 DEGKTPMAGA

-339 VRYAVVADGNI
+339 VQYAVVADGNI
-350 KSWTAVKK
+350 KSWTANKA

-363 TTNEAGVIQ
+363 TTNGDGVIQ

-379 RYSFEEVEAPDG
+379 KYSFEEVEAPDG
-391 FTINIDKPEVEVTRA
+391 FTINTDKPEVEVTRK
-406 NTTAEAELK
+406 NTTAQADLK
-415 PAETSLNDTNIIG
+415 PAATSLNDTNIIG

-442 GGIVIMVAAAAL
+442 GGIVIMVVAAAL